1 MGCGDDHLEFL
12 LAMSGNRRIE
22 AETLSAVAV
31 PEQETLLG
39 FNGFQ
44 EAAHGRRQLQHCIA
58 NSRGTMRR
66 RMN

>member
-1 MGCGDDHLEFL
+1 
-12 LAMSGNRRIE
+12 MSGNCRIE
-22 AETLSAVAV
+22 AKTLSAVAV

-44 EAAHGRRQLQHCIA
+44 EAAHGRQQLQHCIA